1 MDSTLALYQP
11 NDQDKTLVRTTIA
24 KDLDEKE
31 FNLFMA
37 VCVATGLNPILRQV
51 CPVKYKGR
59 MVIQVE
65 IDGYRLQAQRSNEY
79 RGQLGPFWCGT
90 NGEWKDVWLED
101 EPPVAAKVG
110 VYRESLKDPNTNE
123 YLPTWGVAKFKSFA
137 KYFPIKN
144 ESGRPTGKVK
154 LGEMWES
161 MPDVMIAKCAE
172 AQAIR
177 KAFPAETSSLYVK
190 EEMMSEAA
198 MQRLMKENEDA
209 AATNG
214 KPDVNMPEKNITP
227 SDPKEKEAHNIAQ
240 IKELLDEMKA
250 DRKLRDKFVAMLKTD
265 GHEKTLEAVD
275 KEYSL
280 FLDQQAAAHE
290 GQ

>member
-65 IDGYRLQAQRSNEY
+65 IDGYRLQAQRSKEY
-79 RGQLGPFWCGT
+79 RGQVGPFWCGPDG
-90 NGEWKDVWLED
+90 NWKDVWLED

-123 YLPTWGVAKFKSFA
+123 YLPTWGIAKFKSFA

-144 ESGRPTGKVK
+144 DMGKSTGKVK

-198 MQRLMKENEDA
+198 MQRLAEQDA
-209 AATNG
+209 MAAEPNG
-214 KPDVNMPEKNITP
+214 KPEVDMPEKNITP
-227 SDPKEKEAHNIAQ
+227 KDPKEQQAHDISQ
-240 IKELLDEMKA
+240 IKEMLDEMKA
-250 DRKLRDKFVAMLKTD
+250 DRKLRDKFVAMLNTN
-265 GHEKTLEAVD
+265 GHKATLEAVEN
-275 KEYSL
+275 EYSN
-280 FLDQQAAAHE
+280 FLDQQAANE
-290 GQ
+290 G